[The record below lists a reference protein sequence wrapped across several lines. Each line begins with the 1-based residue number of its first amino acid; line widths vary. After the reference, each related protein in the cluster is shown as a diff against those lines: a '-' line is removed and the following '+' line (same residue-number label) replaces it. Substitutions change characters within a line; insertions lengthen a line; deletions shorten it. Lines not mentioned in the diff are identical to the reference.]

1 MDATL
6 RAILREDAGAG
17 PAVAEIASDT
27 LAQRIRAVRKEKALT
42 QAELALQSGLSHS
55 ALSKIE
61 NGHFSPTFETLL
73 RLARGLGVDVS
84 RLLASAES
92 QPHRTRRVVTRQGT
106 GERHDSGN
114 YLYETLCTEL
124 TNKKMIPL
132 VARIKARDVRQFDRL
147 LSHPGEELIYVL
159 DGEVEIHMEH
169 YAPVRLGKGDC
180 AYFDSTTGHACVS
193 TGDHEATVFWVSTP
207 S

>member
-42 QAELALQSGLSHS
+42 QAELALQNGLSHS

>member
-1 MDATL
+1 
-6 RAILREDAGAG
+6 
-17 PAVAEIASDT
+17 
-27 LAQRIRAVRKEKALT
+27 
-42 QAELALQSGLSHS
+42 
-55 ALSKIE
+55 
-61 NGHFSPTFETLL
+61 
-73 RLARGLGVDVS
+73 
-84 RLLASAES
+84 
-92 QPHRTRRVVTRQGT
+92 
-106 GERHDSGN
+106 
-114 YLYETLCTEL
+114 
-124 TNKKMIPL
+124 MIPL